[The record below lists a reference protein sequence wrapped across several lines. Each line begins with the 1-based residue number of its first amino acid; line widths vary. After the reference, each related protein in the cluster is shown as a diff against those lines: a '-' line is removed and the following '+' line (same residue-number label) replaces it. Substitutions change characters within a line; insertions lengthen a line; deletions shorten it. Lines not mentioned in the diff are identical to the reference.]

1 MSKKEKNN
9 EIVSPVKKEVK
20 RPLMRA
26 ISMIAIPLAI
36 TIFLALIAIYLGYVA
51 EVSEEADTTPE
62 EWEEY
67 RRAGETSVGYAE
79 ANSSNYEEYK
89 ALVWEDMGYNIVPF
103 GPLIIGGIGLGVLGL
118 VARKSYIE
126 GQKEDSD
133 NE

>member
-1 MSKKEKNN
+1 MRSKSEKEKVIKPI
-9 EIVSPVKKEVK
+9 EKEVK
-20 RPLMRA
+20 RPMMKA
-26 ISMIAIPLAI
+26 IYKVAIPLSI
-36 TIFLALIAIYLGYVA
+36 CILLALLTIYLGYVA

-103 GPLIIGGIGLGVLGL
+103 GPLIIGGIGLGVLGI
-118 VARKSYIE
+118 VARNSYKK
-126 GQKEDSD
+126 GQEED
-133 NE
+133 

>member
-1 MSKKEKNN
+1 MRSKSEKEKVIKPI
-9 EIVSPVKKEVK
+9 EKEVK
-20 RPLMRA
+20 RPMMKA
-26 ISMIAIPLAI
+26 IYKVAIPLSI
-36 TIFLALIAIYLGYVA
+36 CILLALLTIYLGYVA

>member
-1 MSKKEKNN
+1 MRSKSEKEKVIKPI
-9 EIVSPVKKEVK
+9 EKEVK
-20 RPLMRA
+20 RPMMKA
-26 ISMIAIPLAI
+26 IYKVAIPLSI
-36 TIFLALIAIYLGYVA
+36 CILLALLTIYLGYVA

-67 RRAGETSVGYAE
+67 RKAGETSVGYAE